1 MRASRGLLINAA
13 IAAVYLALAELPA
26 LVFRGASPLWPPAA
40 LAAFVVLRWGGRAAP
55 GVFAG
60 SLLANLLASRLGPGA
75 AAIASV
81 GNVAAPLLGRAL
93 LLRLGGTVDGWWE
106 NPRAEIA
113 FLLAMGATQSLLSA
127 AIGTGGMVW
136 FGRLPQGALDALL
149 GWAVGDASAVVM
161 LTPLLQIGWRR
172 WRGGERPP
180 LGARWQ
186 IAAAFALVLAI
197 WALAVGAGALA
208 PAQRTGLLGLIMF
221 PLIGSVFALDA
232 AVTAALLA
240 FTFVLLTASAAIGL
254 PVVANASS
262 AQTVVALEFFLL
274 AVGGA
279 VRFASALQHARRVA
293 LSRLEQQAARL
304 DTLARERADTLL
316 EQREQFHTQIVQLS
330 ELTGVLAAVNQLI
343 AQAHDDAGLLQRFCA
358 QVAEL
363 RGVALAWIGR
373 PDDSGRFTVLAS
385 AGQARGYLDGIA
397 IVAAADSPL
406 GQGPTAR
413 VWRDQ
418 HAVFIGDA
426 AADAA
431 LAPWRQRQHDFG
443 ILASASLP
451 LLRGGRIWA
460 VLNLYLT
467 TTATFEAELRKI
479 AERIAA
485 DISIGLDRLDAIRT
499 ERAQSRIN
507 AALLSNLSVGVTVM
521 RYPERVFEHVNERL
535 LEMAGAADLAELS
548 THTAAEFYDD
558 PADFARVGELAREVL
573 ASGRGAL
580 HDVRYRRLDGTRL
593 MMDTVGVRLDLGDG
607 VQRILWTQID
617 VSERHRQAQQL
628 RAATASRAALLAN
641 TVAAIDMVRYPE
653 RVITEVNQGF
663 LDITGY
669 ASAAEV
675 VGQSTSIIYAQVNES
690 QRMAEL
696 AQRILDVGDG
706 SLDELEVRR
715 HDGTLVYLDVHGR
728 RLDGDDPQHPLIV
741 WTSIDVTRRRAL
753 TEELKRLAMFDPL
766 TGLPNR
772 RAVEAHIGRAIE
784 RAKRHGSAIAVG
796 MIDLDDFKP
805 VNDRL
810 GHEAG
815 DRLLQQLA
823 ARLRQVMR
831 GIDLVGRFGGDEF
844 VIVLEDLAP
853 DAIVAQLEQ
862 ILPRVHEVVETPFAP
877 GDGDGPG
884 VYIEMSL
891 GLAVYPTDSDQPDAL
906 LRAADAAMYQAKKNK
921 VERTRWWLMGA
932 GAPSVVEAPFD
943 PFSEESQKNLAGI
956 AAQMHEIADEF
967 TAAFY
972 DELGKRDEGAKILA
986 ALTDDE
992 LAELKAIQA
1001 RHFAFL
1007 LAPATRAHQIAAR
1020 GLAVGRIHA
1029 LSGLSAATMSDAYAL
1044 YRELLRWHLDAWG
1057 MQTRVRYRTLRAADE
1072 RLQIEMQ
1079 AELDAMQGVVNQYN
1093 GSLAH
1098 PGAAQATMVELVQRE
1113 LDTIAALPGI
1123 VAVLVMR
1130 PQADG
1135 LVHAELAAGECAEA
1149 VLKVLGAPS
1158 MMPSLDAGSP
1168 AGQGLVRAAW
1178 VSGNIERID
1187 SYGRDARSMHW
1198 AQPMLALGVRSMVAI
1213 PVQGARSQFVLA
1225 ILGGF
1230 RSQFS
1235 ANWVQTFLVSLQSRW
1250 IGMMSRTA
1258 STLEVTE
1265 PDSVARYRELLY
1277 ARRLSMYLQP
1287 VVDTRS
1293 GAVVK
1298 VEALARLLDGAEVVA
1313 PGRFLPA
1320 LRSADLDVLFRA
1332 GLDLSLAWLRDSH
1345 ARGRALGIS
1354 LNLPPSTLVHPDCAR
1369 WIDEGLQRFA
1379 LSPQALTLEL
1389 LESQEFDDVQH
1400 DRAIR
1405 ALGELGVLLAIDD
1418 LGSGYSSLSRLA
1430 SLPFDVIKVDQSI
1443 TAEVMRAPLKVLSL
1457 IRTVVQIGKDLDR
1470 DVIVEGAETHDVLD
1484 AVTVLGAHQVQ
1495 GYAIARPMPPDEF
1508 VDWERRHASSWKPV
1522 GGVDTWLGA
1531 LAYAWLYMHSDG
1543 GRYPTPHAQCPLTR
1557 FLAAQGLAQAD
1568 AAAWHAQLHAEV
1580 APQERRALQAR
1591 LIDWLARR
1599 IG

>member
-1 MRASRGLLINAA
+1 LINVL
-13 IAAVYLALAELPA
+13 IAGAYLALAELPA
-26 LVFRGASPLWPPAA
+26 LAFRGASPLWPPAA
-40 LAAFVVLRWGGRAAP
+40 LAAFVALRWGWRAAP
-55 GVFAG
+55 GLFVG

-75 AAIASV
+75 ATIASL

-93 LLRLGGTVDGWWE
+93 LQRLGGTVDAWWE
-106 NPRAEIA
+106 SPRAELV
-113 FLLAMGATQSLLSA
+113 FLLAMGGTQSLLSA
-127 AIGTGGMVW
+127 AVGTGGMVL
-136 FGRLPQGALDALL
+136 FGRLPHGAVDALL
-149 GWAVGDASAVVM
+149 GWTVGDASAVTM

-172 WRGGERPP
+172 WRGGDRPP
-180 LGARWQ
+180 LGPPAQ

-197 WALAVGAGALA
+197 WALAIGAGALA
-208 PAQRTGLLGLIMF
+208 PVQRTGLLGLIMF
-221 PLIGSVFALDA
+221 PLLGSVFALDA

-240 FTFVLLTASAAIGL
+240 FTFVLLTASAAVGL
-254 PVVANASS
+254 PIVSNTSS

-274 AVGGA
+274 AVGAA
-279 VRFASALQHARRVA
+279 VRFASALQHARRGA
-293 LSRLEQQAARL
+293 LRRLEQQAARL

-316 EQREQFHTQIVQLS
+316 AQREQFHAQIVQLS
-330 ELTGVLAAVNQLI
+330 ELTGVLAAVNQMI

-373 PDDSGRFTVLAS
+373 PDDSGRFAVLAS
-385 AGQARGYLDGIA
+385 AGQARAYLDGIA
-397 IVAAADSPL
+397 IVADPGSAL
-406 GQGPTAR
+406 GQGPTGRA
-413 VWRDQ
+413 WREQ
-418 HAVFIGDA
+418 QAVFVGDLQA
-426 AADAA
+426 ATAP
-431 LAPWRQRQHDFG
+431 APWRERQRAFG

-451 LLRGGRIWA
+451 LFRGGRIWA

-467 TTATFEAELRKI
+467 TTAAFEAELRKVV
-479 AERIAA
+479 ERIAA

-548 THTAAEFYDD
+548 THPAEHFYDD
-558 PADFARVGELAREVL
+558 PADFARVTKLAREVL
-573 ASGRGAL
+573 ESGRGAL
-580 HDVRYRRLDGTRL
+580 QDVRYRRLDGTAL
-593 MMDTVGVRLDLGDG
+593 MMDTSGVRLDLGDG

-669 ASAAEV
+669 ASAEEV
-675 VGQSTSIIYAQVNES
+675 VGQSTAIIYAQVTES

-696 AQRILDVGDG
+696 SQRILEVGDG

-772 RAVEAHIGRAIE
+772 RAVENHIGRAIE

-815 DRLLQQLA
+815 DRLLQQLG
-823 ARLRQVMR
+823 ARLQQVMR

-844 VIVLEDLAP
+844 VIVLEDLTP
-853 DAIVAQLEQ
+853 DAVAAQLEQ
-862 ILPRVHEVVETPFAP
+862 ILARVHEAVETPFAA
-877 GDGDGPG
+877 GDGPG

-891 GLAVYPTDSDQPDAL
+891 GLAVYPIDSDQPDAL

-932 GAPSVVEAPFD
+932 GAPSVTEAPFD

-1001 RHFAFL
+1001 GHFAFL
-1007 LAPATRAHQIAAR
+1007 LAPSTRAHQIAAR

-1079 AELDAMQGVVNQYN
+1079 AELDAMQSVVNQYN
-1093 GSLAH
+1093 ESLAH

-1135 LVHAELAAGECAEA
+1135 LVHAELAAGERADA
-1149 VLKVLGAPS
+1149 VLKVLGDPS

-1187 SYGRDARSMHW
+1187 SYGREPRSMHW

-1293 GAVVK
+1293 GEVLK
-1298 VEALARLLDGAEVVA
+1298 VEALARLRDGDEVVA

-1320 LRSADLDVLFRA
+1320 LRAADLDVLFRA
-1332 GLDLSLAWLRDSH
+1332 GLDASLAWLRDAH
-1345 ARGRALGIS
+1345 ARGRSLGIS

-1369 WIDEGLQRFA
+1369 WIDDGLRGFA
-1379 LSPQALTLEL
+1379 LPPQALTLEL

-1405 ALGELGVLLAIDD
+1405 ALGNLGVMLAIDD

-1443 TAEVMRAPLKVLSL
+1443 TAEVTRAPLKVLSL

-1484 AVTVLGAHQVQ
+1484 AVTVLGAHHVQ
-1495 GYAIARPMPPDEF
+1495 GYAIARPMPPEEF
-1508 VDWERRHASSWKPV
+1508 FDWERRHAASWKPV

-1557 FLAAQGLAQAD
+1557 FLAAQGQAQGD
-1568 AAAWHAQLHAEV
+1568 AAVWHAQLHGDA
-1580 APQERRALQAR
+1580 APQDRRALQAR

>member
-1 MRASRGLLINAA
+1 MRAHRTLLINAA
-13 IAAVYLALAELPA
+13 TAAAYLALAELPA

-40 LAAFVVLRWGGRAAP
+40 LAAFVVLRCGWRAAP
-55 GVFAG
+55 GVFIG

-75 AAIASV
+75 ALVASL
-81 GNVAAPLLGRAL
+81 GNVGAPLLGRAL
-93 LLRLGGTVDGWWE
+93 MRRLGGTLEAWWE
-106 NPRAEIA
+106 SPRAELA
-113 FLLAMGATQSLLSA
+113 FLFAMGAGQSLLSA
-127 AIGTGGMVW
+127 AVGTGGMVV
-136 FGRLPQGALDALL
+136 FGRLPHGAADALL
-149 GWAVGDASAVVM
+149 GWAVGDASAVMM
-161 LTPLLQIGWRR
+161 LTPLMEIAWTR
-172 WRGGERPP
+172 WRGTEQPP
-180 LGARWQ
+180 LGPPLP
-186 IAAAFALVLAI
+186 IAAAFALVLVI
-197 WALAVGAGALA
+197 WALAAGAGALT

-232 AVTAALLA
+232 AVTAGLLA
-240 FTFVLLTASAAIGL
+240 FVFVLLTTSAAVGVPI
-254 PVVANASS
+254 VAQVSS
-262 AQTVVALEFFLL
+262 AQTIVALEFFLL
-274 AVGGA
+274 SVGGA
-279 VRFASALQHARRVA
+279 VSFASALQHARRGA
-293 LSRLEQQAARL
+293 LRRLQQQAAQL

-316 EQREQFHTQIVQLS
+316 EQREQFHAQIVQLS
-330 ELTGVLAAVNQLI
+330 ELTTVLAAVNQLI
-343 AQAHDDAGLLQRFCA
+343 AQAQDDAGLLQRFCDR
-358 QVAEL
+358 VAAL

-373 PDDSGRFTVLAS
+373 PDDAGRFAVLAS
-385 AGQARGYLDGIA
+385 AGQARAYLDGIT
-397 IVAAADSPL
+397 IVVDPASAL
-406 GQGPTAR
+406 GQGPTGQ
-413 VWRDQ
+413 VWLRQ
-418 HAVFIGDA
+418 QAVFVGDL
-426 AADAA
+426 AADPA
-431 LAPWRQRQHDFG
+431 LAPWRERQHAYG
-443 ILASASLP
+443 ILAAASLP
-451 LLRGGRIWA
+451 LFRGGRIWA

-467 TTATFEAELRKI
+467 ATTAFDVELRKV

-485 DISIGLDRLDAIRT
+485 DISIGLDRLDAIHT

-535 LEMAGAADLAELS
+535 LEMAGAADLAELQKYPAS
-548 THTAAEFYDD
+548 DFYDD
-558 PADFARVGELAREVL
+558 PADYARVGELAREVL
-573 ASGRGAL
+573 EHGRGAL
-580 HDVRYRRLDGTRL
+580 QDVRYRRLDGRAL
-593 MMDTVGVRLDLGDG
+593 MLDTGGVRLDLGDG
-607 VQRILWTQID
+607 VQRILWTQVD

-628 RAATASRAALLAN
+628 RAATTSRAALLAN

-663 LDITGY
+663 LDIFGY
-669 ASAAEV
+669 ASADEV
-675 VGQSTSIIYAQVNES
+675 VGQSTAIIYAKITES

-696 AQRILDVGDG
+696 SQRILEVGEG
-706 SLDELEVRR
+706 NLDELEVLR

-728 RLDGDDPQHPLIV
+728 RLDGDDPSHPLIV

-753 TEELKRLAMFDPL
+753 TEELKRLAMFDAL

-784 RAKRHGSAIAVG
+784 RAKRHGSAVAVG

-823 ARLRQVMR
+823 ARLQGVMR
-831 GIDLVGRFGGDEF
+831 TIDLVGRFGGDEF
-844 VIVLEDLAP
+844 VIVLEDLKP
-853 DAIVAQLEQ
+853 DAVAAQLEQ
-862 ILPRVHEVVETPFAP
+862 ILARVHEAVETPFTP
-877 GDGDGPG
+877 GDGSG

-891 GLAVYPTDSDQPDAL
+891 GLAVYPIDSDQPDAL

-921 VERTRWWLMGA
+921 VERTSWWMMGA
-932 GAPSVVEAPFD
+932 SAPSVTEAPFD

-956 AAQMHEIADEF
+956 AGQMHEIADEF
-967 TAAFY
+967 TSAFY
-972 DELGKRDEGAKILA
+972 DELGKRDEGAKVLA
-986 ALTDDE
+986 ALTEDE

-1007 LAPATRAHQIAAR
+1007 LAPDTRAHQIAAR
-1020 GLAVGRIHA
+1020 GRAVGRIHA

-1093 GSLAH
+1093 EALAR
-1098 PGAAQATMVELVQRE
+1098 PGAAQAPMVELVQRE
-1113 LDTIAALPGI
+1113 LDIVAALPGI

-1135 LVHAELAAGECAEA
+1135 LVHAELAAGESAEA
-1149 VLKVLGAPS
+1149 VLKVLGDPS
-1158 MMPSLDAGSP
+1158 MMPTLDASSP

-1187 SYGRDARSMHW
+1187 SYGRDARSLHW
-1198 AQPMLALGVRSMVAI
+1198 AQPMLALGVRSMVAV

-1225 ILGGF
+1225 LLGGF

-1235 ANWVQTFLVSLQSRW
+1235 GSWVQTFLVSLQSRW
-1250 IGMMSRTA
+1250 IGIMSRTA

-1265 PDSVARYRELLY
+1265 PDRVARYRELLY
-1277 ARRLSMYLQP
+1277 ARSLSMHLQP

-1293 GAVVK
+1293 GEVVK
-1298 VEALARLLDGAEVVA
+1298 VEALARLLDGDEVIA

-1332 GLDLSLAWLRDSH
+1332 GLDLSLAWLQQCRG
-1345 ARGRALGIS
+1345 RGRALGIS
-1354 LNLPPSTLVHPDCAR
+1354 LNLPPSMLVHAECAQ
-1369 WIDEGLQRFA
+1369 WIDDGLRRFE
-1379 LSPQALTLEL
+1379 LPPPALTLEL

-1405 ALGELGVLLAIDD
+1405 ALGDLGVMLAIDD

-1484 AVTVLGAHQVQ
+1484 AVTVLGAHHVQ
-1495 GYAIARPMPPDEF
+1495 GYAIARPMPPEAF
-1508 VDWERRHASSWKPV
+1508 FDWERQHRAAWQPV

-1531 LAYAWLYMHSDG
+1531 LAYGWLYMHSEG

-1557 FLAAQGLAQAD
+1557 FLGAQGLAHAD
-1568 AAAWHAQLHAEV
+1568 AAAWHAQLHGEV